1 MKIVKILK
9 EIKELDITIEKIVTI
24 KLINGLYSLFETYL
38 TMLSQKTRYNNKL
51 PNLQAFLSNLE
62 DKKCRIKQITK
73 INFAQSQ
80 NIGLSDTL
88 SKDNFSLRK

>member
-1 MKIVKILK
+1 MKIIKILE

-38 TMLSQKTRYNNKL
+38 IMLSQKARYNNKL
-51 PNLQAFLSNLE
+51 PNLQAFFSNLK
-62 DKKCRIKQITK
+62 DKKCCIKQITK

-80 NIGLSDTL
+80 SIGLSDTL
-88 SKDNFSLRK
+88 SKDNSSLCK